1 MVYAIENILLTPL
14 LDKVFL
20 SSNNLQL
27 VEGNRYLVKEMYARY
42 AFLES
47 LFTKLYCLEVIVTLF
62 FLYISIYCMYKN
74 QFPKYSTRHK
84 WQWITLSS
92 ILTNQV
98 IVS

>member
-27 VEGNRYLVKEMYARY
+27 VEGNRYARY

-47 LFTKLYCLEVIVTLF
+47 LFTKLYCLEVIRNISFPVYFYL
-62 FLYISIYCMYKN
+62 LYVQKSISEIFYK
-74 QFPKYSTRHK
+74 T
-84 WQWITLSS
+84 
-92 ILTNQV
+92 
-98 IVS
+98 

>member
-42 AFLES
+42 TFLES
-47 LFTKLYCLEVIVTLF
+47 LFTKLYCLEVIRNIIFPGYSYL
-62 FLYISIYCMYKN
+62 LYVQKSISEIFYK
-74 QFPKYSTRHK
+74 T
-84 WQWITLSS
+84 
-92 ILTNQV
+92 
-98 IVS
+98 

>member
-42 AFLES
+42 AFW
-47 LFTKLYCLEVIVTLF
+47 KV
-62 FLYISIYCMYKN
+62 
-74 QFPKYSTRHK
+74 YS
-84 WQWITLSS
+84 QSFIA
-92 ILTNQV
+92 
-98 IVS
+98 